1 MSRELNFGTPLES
14 ANSGSRNLSPAQG
27 FWDRRNQLIETH
39 REWKERVKEITS
51 IVNGEW
57 HMLWQNL
64 TATAE
69 APSVANIIEMG
80 IHHWSAIG
88 GAVIPSV
95 RVPVPVNKDLKG
107 GERAARKRER
117 RVHELWT
124 GSNINEL
131 MAQWWGDYAGAG
143 AAHCGVW
150 ADFSQ
155 DPAKRDPYLQRLD
168 PRYCYP
174 IKDTKGN
181 IIELLVAKRVSTDVI
196 LKQYP
201 VARGILDP
209 KITEVEEWFWFY
221 PDRYV
226 HMIADASRKGMQKRT
241 GIILTEEENKLGRVP
256 VVEVSVPSFDGQS
269 RGIFDQTRHILRTM
283 HRLMTLTITSS
294 EEEVYPPVFEYDVM
308 NPDDFGPGA
317 VIHGRSPDARME
329 RMQSRTHFDAKDLI
343 GRLASEARA
352 QASFPGQLSGDPG
365 ASIVSASGIQ
375 ASMGQID
382 ARLALAHKQFENF
395 LEKGTEILLAFD
407 EKYCDGEKT
416 IHGDAADKKKPEI
429 FIPSR
434 DIAGHYENNV
444 RYGIGAGTDP
454 SNREMRLA
462 MNLNQNLISRET
474 ARDEM
479 DFLEDPTREEVR
491 IVRQRVTDSLME
503 GIYQQ
508 AAQGNVEIAAQL
520 LQSMGKENK
529 DLNEIVDELLE
540 NLNQPA
546 PEQPGMP
553 GGLPAEGGLPP
564 EAASLP
570 SLGSLGIGG

>member
-1 MSRELNFGTPLES
+1 MSIELNFGTPLES

-39 REWKERVKEITS
+39 SEWKARVKEVTS

-143 AAHCGVW
+143 AAYCGVW
-150 ADFSQ
+150 SDFSK
-155 DPAKRDPYLQRLD
+155 DPKNRDPYLQRLD

-221 PDRYV
+221 PDKYI
-226 HMIADASRKGMQKRT
+226 HMIADASRKGMQK
-241 GIILTEEENKLGRVP
+241 
-256 VVEVSVPSFDGQS
+256 
-269 RGIFDQTRHILRTM
+269 
-283 HRLMTLTITSS
+283 
-294 EEEVYPPVFEYDVM
+294 
-308 NPDDFGPGA
+308 
-317 VIHGRSPDARME
+317 
-329 RMQSRTHFDAKDLI
+329 
-343 GRLASEARA
+343 
-352 QASFPGQLSGDPG
+352 
-365 ASIVSASGIQ
+365 
-375 ASMGQID
+375 
-382 ARLALAHKQFENF
+382 
-395 LEKGTEILLAFD
+395 
-407 EKYCDGEKT
+407 
-416 IHGDAADKKKPEI
+416 
-429 FIPSR
+429 
-434 DIAGHYENNV
+434 
-444 RYGIGAGTDP
+444 
-454 SNREMRLA
+454 
-462 MNLNQNLISRET
+462 
-474 ARDEM
+474 
-479 DFLEDPTREEVR
+479 
-491 IVRQRVTDSLME
+491 
-503 GIYQQ
+503 
-508 AAQGNVEIAAQL
+508 
-520 LQSMGKENK
+520 
-529 DLNEIVDELLE
+529 
-540 NLNQPA
+540 
-546 PEQPGMP
+546 
-553 GGLPAEGGLPP
+553 
-564 EAASLP
+564 
-570 SLGSLGIGG
+570 